1 MILQSEAFTL
11 PQTVDKCIIKYLQS
25 SAWLLYVSNKATWAV
40 ASSSL
45 WYQIMIVSNI
55 KSVVCL
61 EEPVQWR
68 VSGTGQKLFRVLHR
82 LSYRLHGIPCLMSFI
97 HQIINVLQLGVP
109 PRRCCALK
117 KPESNA
123 TLPSW
128 CTHPFFILIPVSHC
142 WISEVA
148 TPVLKHLASSAGSK
162 QVTSFELTV
171 LLAEVS

>member
-1 MILQSEAFTL
+1 MLCLTHCHHDISRRKWMILQSEAFTL

-109 PRRCCALK
+109 PRRCC
-117 KPESNA
+117 
-123 TLPSW
+123 
-128 CTHPFFILIPVSHC
+128 
-142 WISEVA
+142 
-148 TPVLKHLASSAGSK
+148 G
-162 QVTSFELTV
+162 V
-171 LLAEVS
+171 LLKNQKVMPPCLHGALILFSFSSLSHIVGSVKLRPQYLSI